1 MNDTRTA
8 KAGGLAA
15 HLPNHRPTFVL
26 LPRSYLYSVGGIL

>member
-15 HLPNHRPTFVL
+15 HLPNHTFVL